1 MGRNVLIVDDD
12 PELLNLLGLIARTTG
27 VRAGLAGS
35 GEEALVQLESGH
47 YRKLITDLDMPGID
61 GFTLARL
68 ARVQQPGLE
77 VVLLT
82 GSIMPDLQERAAQA
96 GISRVVAKPVGS
108 DLFIEL
114 L

>member
-12 PELLNLLGLIARTTG
+12 PELLNLLGLIASTTG
-27 VRAGLAGS
+27 IRVDLAGS

-68 ARVQQPGLE
+68 ARVKQPGLE
-77 VVLLT
+77 VVLMT
-82 GSIMPDLQERAAQA
+82 GSIMPDLHERAAQA